1 MSSDAD
7 TATESAPSRFA
18 LQREITGLV
27 VLSLGICLFLA
38 LVSFEAPQT
47 EGAAN
52 LIGPVGATAADYLFQ
67 GLGIAAFCLDAL
79 LCYVGFS
86 LLIGFRVDW
95 NPTEAAGYLLFVVG
109 GTVAAHL
116 GLTGYTLFDH
126 APGGLIGSYSGEALR
141 AAVGT
146 VGASILA
153 ASGILIGFV
162 LSTRLSVGSLIRAL
176 LKQFGRF
183 KTWVQHRL
191 RMRREFK
198 KRLAQARNNIDEM
211 TLDDIQAAAEKEAE
225 LSASDLFGDDFDVDD
240 RLEEKLNERL
250 SERLAEI
257 VAARAE
263 VGDEPAGAT
272 DEQSKAD
279 EQASD
284 SPPTAPDGPPID
296 KSNAASDRET
306 DGDWSMNE
314 TAEGSDEPEVVVHG
328 TDDGDDTQSGP
339 DTMQVGDGDIV
350 DISTEGEP
358 DGDVDADF
366 GPDIVESEAQK
377 ENKERAARLEEEDD
391 GLLFE
396 PESRGD
402 YQLPP
407 LSLLDYDANEVGIDN
422 EALRE
427 MANEIEQTLED
438 FNIEGNVVEICPGP
452 VITMFEF
459 KPAPGTKISKISN
472 REDDLTMALA
482 AQSVRIVAPIPGK
495 SVVGVEV
502 SNPEREMVWLKE
514 VIADDSFQSS
524 DMDLPLALGKG
535 TSGEI
540 DTVDLAQMPHLL
552 VAGATGSGKSVA
564 INSMICSLLYTYTP
578 EELQMVMIDPKVLEL
593 SVYNGIPH
601 LHLPVVTDPKKAT
614 VALNWAVEEME
625 RRYQKLADLGVR
637 DITSYNDRVRDLTEQ
652 AEIDQKNGK
661 EESEALSKLGV
672 DKDGNPDHTPFP
684 FQVVVID
691 EFADLM
697 MTASK
702 EVESAVA
709 RLAQKARAAG
719 IHMILATQRPSTDVI
734 TGMIKANF
742 PARMALQVSSNTDSR
757 VILGSN
763 GAENL
768 LGNGDMLMLPP
779 GSSDLQ
785 RVHGA
790 FVSDEE
796 IEDVVAHWKDQ
807 ADDPEYNDD
816 VLTEEDDEDEDV
828 SPLDR
833 EMEKDEYYED
843 AVRLVVE
850 KSKAS
855 ISMIQRRLRVGYN
868 RAARMVEMMEEDG
881 YVGPSEGGGKA
892 RKVLVDEVPF
902 DDGDD
907 EAADDAETDSEE
919 AA

>member
-1 MSSDAD
+1 MSSDSN
-7 TATESAPSRFA
+7 TATDTGAPSRFA
-18 LQREITGLV
+18 LQREIAG
-27 VLSLGICLFLA
+27 LSLLSVGICLFLA
-38 LVSFEAPQT
+38 LVSFEAP
-47 EGAAN
+47 GAENATN
-52 LIGPVGATAADYLFQ
+52 LIGPVGATIADVLFE
-67 GLGIAAFCLDAL
+67 GLGVAAFCLDAL
-79 LCYVGFS
+79 VCYVGFS
-86 LLIGFRVDW
+86 LLVGFRVDW
-95 NPTEAAGYLLFVVG
+95 NPGEAAGYLLFVLG

-116 GLTGYTLFDH
+116 GLDGYRLFGH
-126 APGGLIGSYSGEALR
+126 VPGGIVGSFSAESLR
-141 AAVGT
+141 AALGT
-146 VGASILA
+146 VGASIVAGSAMLT
-153 ASGILIGFV
+153 GFV
-162 LSTRLSVGSLIRAL
+162 LSTRLSIGGLVRGV
-176 LKQFGRF
+176 LKQCGRASS
-183 KTWVQHRL
+183 WVKHRWK
-191 RMRREFK
+191 MRKEFK
-198 KRLAQARNNIDEM
+198 KRLAQARENMDDM
-211 TLDDIQAAAEKEAE
+211 TLDDIQAAAEQEAQ
-225 LSASDLFGDDFDVDD
+225 LSATDLFGDDVDVDD
-240 RLEEKLNERL
+240 KLEDKLNERL
-250 SERLAEI
+250 SERLAEL

-263 VGDEPAGAT
+263 V
-272 DEQSKAD
+272 
-279 EQASD
+279 ASD
-284 SPPTAPDGPPID
+284 AQANDNAGGSPPTAPD
-296 KSNAASDRET
+296 AAADDSADDADDSSDA
-306 DGDWSMNE
+306 DDAQDWSMQTNAD
-314 TAEGSDEPEVVVHG
+314 TSDEPDVVVHG
-328 TDDGDDTQSGP
+328 TDDESDEQNTGP
-339 DTMQVGDGDIV
+339 DTMQVDDGDIV

-366 GPDIVESEAQK
+366 GPDIVESEAQR
-377 ENKERAARLEEEDD
+377 ENKKRAARLEEEDD

-396 PESRGD
+396 PKSRGNYD
-402 YQLPP
+402 LPP
-407 LSLLDYDANEVGIDN
+407 LSFLDYDSNEVGIDT
-422 EALRE
+422 EALRG
-427 MANEIEQTLED
+427 MANKIEQTLEN

-472 REDDLTMALA
+472 READLTMELA
-482 AQSVRIVAPIPGK
+482 AKSVRIVAPIPGK

-502 SNPEREMVWLKE
+502 SNPDREMVWLKE
-514 VIADDSFQSS
+514 VLADDSFQSS

-540 DTVDLAQMPHLL
+540 ETVDLASMPHLL

-564 INSMICSLLYTYTP
+564 INSMICSLLYAYTP

-625 RRYQKLADLGVR
+625 RRYQKLADMGVR
-637 DITSYNDRVRDLTEQ
+637 DINSYNDKVRELTEQ
-652 AEIDQKNGK
+652 AELDQQQGK
-661 EESEALSKLGV
+661 EESEALSELGV
-672 DKDGNPDHTPFP
+672 DKNGNPDHTPFP
-684 FQVVVID
+684 YQVIVID

-742 PARMALQVSSNTDSR
+742 PARLALQVSSNTDSR

-790 FVSDEE
+790 FVSDGE
-796 IEDVVAHWKDQ
+796 IEDVVSHWKEQ
-807 ADDPEYNDD
+807 AEDPDYNDD
-816 VLTEEDDEDEDV
+816 VLTEEEEDQEDV

-855 ISMIQRRLRVGYN
+855 ISMLQRRLRVGYN

-881 YVGPSEGGGKA
+881 FVGSSEGGGKA

-902 DDGDD
+902 DNDDD
-907 EAADDAETDSEE
+907 EEDAGSDTDHE